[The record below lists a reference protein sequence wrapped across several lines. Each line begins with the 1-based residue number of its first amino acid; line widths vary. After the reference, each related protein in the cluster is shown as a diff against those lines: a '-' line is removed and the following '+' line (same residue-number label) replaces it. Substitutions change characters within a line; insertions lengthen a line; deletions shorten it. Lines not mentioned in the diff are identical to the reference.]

1 LYGVYTVPYNTYNYT
16 YTVLANPNAHAYTHS
31 ALTSHLD
38 SGGASARQFREQPP
52 CCGRQRSDL
61 NLGDIFGGGVALEVQ
76 SRISDGV
83 VQLVAPVAVGH
94 NALDVQVDVSCLSS
108 DFRKGRVPHVCR
120 MCASRASRE
129 LDSLARAS
137 ITAPRASRQRCGRQV
152 RGCIAET

>member
-1 LYGVYTVPYNTYNYT
+1 VEE
-16 YTVLANPNAHAYTHS
+16 LAPDS
-31 ALTSHLD
+31 LESSHLAVV
-38 SGGASARQFREQPP
+38 GREAT
-52 CCGRQRSDL
+52 SIWVTSL
-61 NLGDIFGGGVALEVQ
+61 GGGVALEVQ